1 LQQLA
6 WNEGAGARLLAEKI
20 KVVQNDGAPNPRGL
34 ATEIH
39 RYLLKQ
45 GLDNP
50 KVALSVSFVGEEV
63 YEGGRRKNLQPSL
76 YQKTVTGQ
84 TLQSS
89 VATTTLQSET
99 LHLLGRPFRDP
110 WATSSLPDLET
121 KAAMPVL
128 ASGCGNLKPRPG
140 FSPSRQG
147 PRWFRCLQMTGS
159 QTIESSEFGNF
170 HAVHFVVCGILQD
183 DVSSS
188 NIIDR
193 AWKESG
199 RILAC

>member
-1 LQQLA
+1 MRSRPGLGYESHFLQQLA

-76 YQKTVTGQ
+76 YQKAVTGQ

-89 VATTTLQSET
+89 VATTTLQSKT
-99 LHLLGRPFRDP
+99 LHLLGRPISRPLDNLVFARSGDKGGNAGIGF
-110 WATSSLPDLET
+110 WVRESQASS
-121 KAAMPVL
+121 
-128 ASGCGNLKPRPG
+128 
-140 FSPSRQG
+140 
-147 PRWFRCLQMTGS
+147 WLQS
-159 QTIESSEFGNF
+159 F
-170 HAVHFVVCGILQD
+170 
-183 DVSSS
+183 
-188 NIIDR
+188 
-193 AWKESG
+193 
-199 RILAC
+199 